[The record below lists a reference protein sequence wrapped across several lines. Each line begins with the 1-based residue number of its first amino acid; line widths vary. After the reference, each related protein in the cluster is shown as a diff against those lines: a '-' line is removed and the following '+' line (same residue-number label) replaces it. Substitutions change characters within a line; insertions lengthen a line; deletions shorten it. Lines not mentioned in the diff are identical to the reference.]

1 MSTGGFSS
9 ARLDRMRAT
18 LASHV
23 ERGNPPGLV
32 ALVSRRGETHVQTLG
47 VTAIGGSQPLR
58 RDTIFRISSMS
69 KPVTAVAAMLLVE
82 ECKLRLD
89 DPVDHL
95 LPELADRQVLQR
107 LDAPL
112 DETVPAQRPITLRD
126 LLTFRMGYGIVF
138 GPPDAYP
145 IARAVGDLQL
155 GQGMPAPSTP
165 PAPDEWMRR
174 LGTLPLLHQPGE
186 QWMYNTGSDVLSVL
200 IARASGQPLEQFL
213 RERIFEPL
221 GMQDTGFSV
230 PTNKLDRFTDSYFTN
245 PETGAV
251 EVYDAAHGGQWSSP
265 PAFPSG
271 AGGMVSTIDDYL
283 AFGQM
288 LLNKGQHGAG
298 RLLSRSA
305 VELMTSDQLTA
316 EQKARSGLTVGFFE
330 SHGWGFGMSVVT
342 RRDDLTGSVGAFGWD
357 GGMGTR
363 WRSDPAEELVVILMT
378 ARAWTSPIPPAVF
391 TDCWTSAYQAIDD

>member
-1 MSTGGFSS
+1 MGVSGLSS
-9 ARLDRMRAT
+9 VRLDRMRAT
-18 LASHV
+18 LARHV
-23 ERGNPPGLV
+23 ERGDPPGLV

-47 VTAIGGSQPLR
+47 VTAIGGSEPLR
-58 RDTIFRISSMS
+58 RDTIFRISSMT
-69 KPVTAVAAMLLVE
+69 KPVTAAAAMLLVE

-89 DPVDHL
+89 EPVDHL

-112 DETVPAQRPITLRD
+112 DETVPARRPITLRD
-126 LLTFRMGYGIVF
+126 LLTFRMGF
-138 GPPDAYP
+138 GLVMAEPDAYP
-145 IARAVGDLQL
+145 ITRAMSELQL
-155 GQGMPAPSTP
+155 GQGMPSPTTP
-165 PAPDEWMRR
+165 PPPDEWMRR

-200 IARASGQPLEQFL
+200 IARASGQPLAEFL

-221 GMQDTGFSV
+221 GMRDTGFSV
-230 PTNKLDRFTDSYFTN
+230 PADKLDRFTDSYFTN
-245 PETGAV
+245 PVTGVV
-251 EVYDAAHGGQWSSP
+251 EVYDAARGGQWSSP

-271 AGGMVSTIDDYL
+271 AGGLVSTIDDYL

-298 RLLSRSA
+298 RLLSRPA

-316 EQKARSGLTVGFFE
+316 EQKARSGLVEGFFE
-330 SHGWGFGMSVVT
+330 SHGWGFGVSVVT
-342 RRDDLTGSVGAFGWD
+342 RRDDLAGSVGAFGWD

-363 WRSDPAEELVVILMT
+363 WISDPAEDLVVILMT

-391 TDCWTSAYQAIDD
+391 ADCWTSAYQAIDD